1 MIYQENK
8 RSDMKK
14 KTMAFTLIELLF
26 VIAIIAILASLL
38 LPALR
43 NAREKGKQIA
53 CFSNQKNVFMA
64 TNYYADDN
72 KVYPYFGTL
81 AARAAAFR
89 SYVPGQ
95 GTKKAVI
102 VCPSDEDPGYIDWPY
117 FYASYAINAG
127 ADLNSGVEAQAPQNI
142 RKPSATFMWMDSA
155 KNPPYWRYHFYE
167 SQATANAGYRHLSR
181 TNLIYVDGH
190 TGSLRYPV
198 QNGTVDPDLW
208 NIH

>member
-1 MIYQENK
+1 MEKMGKQ
-8 RSDMKK
+8 R
-14 KTMAFTLIELLF
+14 AFTLIELLF
-26 VIAIIAILASLL
+26 VVAIIMILASLL

-43 NAREKGKQIA
+43 TAREKGKQIA
-53 CFSNQKNVFMA
+53 CLSNQKNLFLA
-64 TNYYADDN
+64 TNYYSEDN
-72 KVYPYFGTL
+72 QVYPYFGIL

-95 GTKKAVI
+95 GTKKAVS

-127 ADLNSGVEAQAPQNI
+127 LGSGNLSGVEAQRPRNI
-142 RKPSATFMWMDSA
+142 YKPAATFMWMDSL

-167 SQATANAGYRHLSR
+167 SQATANAGYRHISR
-181 TNLIYVDGH
+181 TNVIYVDGH

-198 QNGTVDPDLW
+198 QNGTVDPDFW